1 MLFLVKMQEKGDVF
15 LNNRIN
21 WIISSLAII
30 FILSFTY
37 ISSGKFLENS
47 FNLLL
52 RDWILALV
60 IILCMICILIIE
72 SVVVIRLNKIIK
84 YKLSIAR
91 IWKDIIQTLSMV
103 LISLVNLFGLFIC
116 ILIIS
121 FNYQEKGI
129 ETYNGEKYVVRSPVS
144 WLENPE
150 YYYNPYK
157 NFFVYDADTKYSGE
171 IKWEDYS
178 EIEIDDEKQPNTI
191 PNIPEEDMDNIPEEE
206 EEVIEVIPRNIAYIQ
221 KIDDNLNYGF
231 YLIDRAMHQ
240 YLYSF
245 VQSKDEGLSWE
256 VVHIFPS
263 TSEMYY
269 ANFLDKELG
278 FINFGSS
285 EGLSL
290 FMTNDGG
297 LTWKDV
303 LINLPEGKR
312 SMLYVQDIKKSG
324 ETIELIL
331 GLPSWSN
338 SDKSIKY
345 ISVDR
350 GLSWNLQI

>member
-1 MLFLVKMQEKGDVF
+1 M
-15 LNNRIN
+15 NNRIN
-21 WIISSLAII
+21 WIIISLTII

-37 ISSGKFLENS
+37 IAGGKFVENY

-60 IILCMICILIIE
+60 IILCMICILIVE
-72 SVVVIRLNKIIK
+72 TIIFT
-84 YKLSIAR
+84 KLSKILEKKVA
-91 IWKDIIQTLSMV
+91 IHNIFKSIIQTISMV
-103 LISLVNLFGLFIC
+103 LISAANLYVLFIC
-116 ILIIS
+116 IFIIAMS
-121 FNYQEKGI
+121 YQEVGV
-129 ETYNGEKYVVRSPVS
+129 ETYEGEKYLVTDTGWATPAHT
-144 WLENPE
+144 
-150 YYYNPYK
+150 YNYHLYK